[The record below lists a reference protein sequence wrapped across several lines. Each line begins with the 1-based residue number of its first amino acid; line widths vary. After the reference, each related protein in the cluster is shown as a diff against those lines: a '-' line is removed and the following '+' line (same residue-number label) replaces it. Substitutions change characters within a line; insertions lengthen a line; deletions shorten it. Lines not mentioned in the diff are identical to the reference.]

1 MAFTLV
7 TDPAFYA
14 AAIPAVILTGISKA
28 GFGGAVGALSVPL
41 MSLAIAPPQAV
52 AIMLPILMA
61 MDAMGLVAFRGRVD
75 RSILRI
81 ALPSALV
88 GILAGWL
95 LFRHLD
101 DRWIRGLIGAE
112 AVVFALQRLLEGR
125 AAWEGPPRPVQRRP
139 AMFWSAVSGFT
150 SFVSHAGGPP
160 MMQFMMPL
168 RLHREIFVGTL
179 AWFFAVVN
187 FSKIGPYAA
196 LGLLDWANLGTALA
210 LMPVVPV
217 GYLAGLRFL
226 KAIQPALFIRIATIA
241 LLVTGLK
248 LLWDALGPG
257 MPG

>member
-1 MAFTLV
+1 MLSLI

-14 AAIPAVILTGISKA
+14 AAVPAVILTGISKA
-28 GFGGAVGALSVPL
+28 GFGGAVGSLSVPL

-75 RSILRI
+75 RAILRV
-81 ALPSALV
+81 AVPAGLA
-88 GILAGWL
+88 GILVGWL
-95 LFRHLD
+95 LFRQLD

-112 AVVFALQRLLEGR
+112 AVVFALHKLLEGS
-125 AAWEGPPRPVQRRP
+125 AAWTGPQQPVRRGR

-168 RLHREIFVGTL
+168 KLHREIFVGTL
-179 AWFFAVVN
+179 AWFFAFIN
-187 FSKIGPYAA
+187 FSKIGPYAE
-196 LGLLDWANLGTALA
+196 LGLLDWTNLGTALA

-217 GYLAGLRFL
+217 GYLIGLRFL
-226 KAIQPALFIRIATIA
+226 KAVQPALFVRIATAA
-241 LLVTGLK
+241 LLVTGVK
-248 LLWDALGPG
+248 LLWDAFAAPS
-257 MPG
+257 